1 SVKNKSA
8 RPYRTVRL
16 LLDTNATVGR
26 RYRLYGPHMAIIE
39 IAIANG
45 ILELIVPQIVVEEVK
60 NKYREELLKAER
72 NLTETL
78 VKQNTLLAADEQ
90 RALKQLKIDRV
101 VTDFGDRLDNRLA
114 ELRARRPVYT
124 DVPHQDLVQRDLD
137 RRRPFQESGRGYR
150 DALLWETLLRQTD
163 PKKPIFFVTKN
174 SKDFCEGDGLKLHN
188 HLASDLGA
196 RGLPAST
203 VVICESVEAFVDDH
217 LKALLLN
224 AQMLREGHLEQ
235 YGKFDFRNFF
245 AENKDDLLIRLT
257 SQLERS
263 DPRELMSFDTEDLT
277 IVSIEDPSSVSLLKA
292 YELEKDKLF
301 LTFAVVAEVTLE
313 FFVFKSDYYSMPEH
327 VNFEIQ
333 DFDWNDHYIWAS
345 KAVLLPLKLSIELTT
360 DTPNKVESFDVE

>member
-1 SVKNKSA
+1 LRHKGKIAPAADPVKNKSA

-16 LLDTNATVGR
+16 LLDTNAIVGR
-26 RYRLYGPHMAIIE
+26 RYRLDGPHMAIIE

-163 PKKPIFFVTKN
+163 PKKTP
-174 SKDFCEGDGLKLHN
+174 
-188 HLASDLGA
+188 
-196 RGLPAST
+196 
-203 VVICESVEAFVDDH
+203 
-217 LKALLLN
+217 
-224 AQMLREGHLEQ
+224 
-235 YGKFDFRNFF
+235 Y
-245 AENKDDLLIRLT
+245 
-257 SQLERS
+257 
-263 DPRELMSFDTEDLT
+263 
-277 IVSIEDPSSVSLLKA
+277 SL
-292 YELEKDKLF
+292 
-301 LTFAVVAEVTLE
+301 
-313 FFVFKSDYYSMPEH
+313 
-327 VNFEIQ
+327 
-333 DFDWNDHYIWAS
+333 
-345 KAVLLPLKLSIELTT
+345 
-360 DTPNKVESFDVE
+360 

>member
-1 SVKNKSA
+1 
-8 RPYRTVRL
+8 
-16 LLDTNATVGR
+16 
-26 RYRLYGPHMAIIE
+26 MAIIE

-163 PKKPIFFVTKN
+163 PKKTP
-174 SKDFCEGDGLKLHN
+174 
-188 HLASDLGA
+188 
-196 RGLPAST
+196 
-203 VVICESVEAFVDDH
+203 
-217 LKALLLN
+217 
-224 AQMLREGHLEQ
+224 
-235 YGKFDFRNFF
+235 Y
-245 AENKDDLLIRLT
+245 
-257 SQLERS
+257 
-263 DPRELMSFDTEDLT
+263 
-277 IVSIEDPSSVSLLKA
+277 SL
-292 YELEKDKLF
+292 
-301 LTFAVVAEVTLE
+301 
-313 FFVFKSDYYSMPEH
+313 
-327 VNFEIQ
+327 
-333 DFDWNDHYIWAS
+333 
-345 KAVLLPLKLSIELTT
+345 
-360 DTPNKVESFDVE
+360 